1 MHLVNRKN
9 HFFSLCHIHPMPQSA
24 IICTEQ
30 RNWTMNEQE
39 SNIIAVAILL
49 AAYRGIGTNRIY
61 NTQTGE
67 VKWADPPEEKK

>member
-1 MHLVNRKN
+1 
-9 HFFSLCHIHPMPQSA
+9 
-24 IICTEQ
+24 
-30 RNWTMNEQE
+30 MNEQE